1 MSYYTK
7 VRTYLNSPVKC
18 FIPKCK
24 ARCCVDAPLPEGFL
38 DKHKGRIQRSIYS
51 AVNIG
56 QNDPKDTFNSVI
68 YNTTPSPVQLLGLDQ
83 NGNKL
88 VGIPKEVIKELNI
101 KSMEQIQELLND
113 YGRYKNYCP
122 FITTYGKCSVYEHRP
137 IICREFGSSPL
148 KVDYCP
154 KKSSRLDIIKFYAKT
169 LFNFKENFKAIGH
182 ALKMRLAKTNP
193 NAS

>member
-18 FIPKCK
+18 FIPKCN

-38 DKHKGRIQRSIYS
+38 EQHKGRIQRRIYG

-56 QNDPKDTFNSVI
+56 QNDPRDTFNSII
-68 YNTTPSPVQLLGLDQ
+68 YNTTPSPVQLMGFDQ
-83 NGNKL
+83 NGNKML
-88 VGIPKEVIKELNI
+88 GIPKEVIKELNI

-122 FITTYGKCSVYEHRP
+122 FITTYGKCSVYNHRP

-148 KVDYCP
+148 KIDYCP
-154 KKSSRLDIIKFYAKT
+154 QKSSKLDIIKFCVKEF
-169 LFNFKENFKAIGH
+169 FNFKKNFKAMGH
-182 ALKMRLAKTNP
+182 ALKMKFAKNNTDT
-193 NAS
+193 

>member
-1 MSYYTK
+1 M
-7 VRTYLNSPVKC
+7 
-18 FIPKCK
+18 
-24 ARCCVDAPLPEGFL
+24 
-38 DKHKGRIQRSIYS
+38 
-51 AVNIG
+51 
-56 QNDPKDTFNSVI
+56 
-68 YNTTPSPVQLLGLDQ
+68 LGLDQ

-154 KKSSRLDIIKFYAKT
+154 KKSSRLDIIKFYAKV

-182 ALKMRLAKTNP
+182 ALKIRLAKTNP